1 MTSRQERMEQ
11 ETEALRDEL
20 IETICSHFDDDDDDS
35 NMFSVST
42 AALALALATVIK
54 GDAQDKAEA
63 MRTIDVLVTTMRA
76 HWDEFTE
83 EE

>member
-20 IETICSHFDDDDDDS
+20 IETICTYFDDKDS
-35 NMFSVST
+35 NGDMFSITT
-42 AALALALATVIK
+42 AALALALATIIK
-54 GDAQDKAEA
+54 ADVPDKAEA
-63 MRTIDVLVTTMRA
+63 MRMLDVLVGTMRA
-76 HWDEFTE
+76 RWNEFTE